1 MIWKPGFSESRTS
14 FRGVSSRREKSPA
27 NKAKPDFSL
36 VGKTFN
42 DLPPSDVGAE
52 SESNRQPRECA
63 SSFSIPSRVEQTVMR
78 VRRVT
83 VLCVSLLLVGTVAGC
98 PGRASVS
105 SKSGSSGQAASAE
118 DLLKSAIYQLRPEN
132 FSIAAAPDKPVSLL
146 NSWRGLAADAKPSGA
161 SDNAEAP
168 PLPAGW
174 ASADEEKRLR
184 SDKYDERDA
193 VHIRDGLLIQAMA
206 KSLAARRND
215 ELGRVQ
221 EVFQFVV
228 RNIALR
234 GDDDLELPLTT
245 YLLLLTGR
253 GSPEDR
259 AWICASI
266 LKQLR
271 IDCVIVRPAAESKPD
286 DEAWLFG
293 VILNDRV
300 HLFDPRWGIA
310 IPSSVDAAATDLRP
324 ATLDEIV
331 SHPEWLQ
338 SLSPR
343 ADQPYVIEADSL
355 KEPQVLPIVEAN
367 YWSRRLSRLEQVLPT
382 EDACVLFDPPVDDL
396 GRPGMV
402 RRLQAAC
409 PTVKVDGL
417 KPWPYPERQYE
428 ASRKVSQ
435 ALVQQIAQ
443 TLVGFNAP
451 ISVNIDPQT
460 NQPLKPVPERKMLK
474 IRTDQLLGKFEDA
487 TQRYLSIRHL
497 EVEANPYWSPEIVQ
511 LHRLAAEDAIYWSG
525 VSKFEAEEYDA
536 AVEQLTGYLKRFN
549 RKGRWTFAARSLLA
563 ECHARKARFAE
574 AIAVIERTVAEDPY
588 RAANAIR
595 VKRWKA
601 HARQSADAPAK

>member
-1 MIWKPGFSESRTS
+1 
-14 FRGVSSRREKSPA
+14 
-27 NKAKPDFSL
+27 
-36 VGKTFN
+36 
-42 DLPPSDVGAE
+42 
-52 SESNRQPRECA
+52 
-63 SSFSIPSRVEQTVMR
+63 MR
-78 VRRVT
+78 VRRAT
-83 VLCVSLLLVGTVAGC
+83 ALIVSLFLVGTIAGC

-105 SKSGSSGQAASAE
+105 SKNDSSAQGASAE
-118 DLLKSAIYQLRPEN
+118 DLLKSAVHQLRPEN

-146 NSWRGLAADAKPSGA
+146 NSWRGLVADAKSAGA
-161 SDNAEAP
+161 SDKLEAP

-174 ASADEEKRLR
+174 ATTDEEKRLR

-193 VHIRDGLLIQAMA
+193 VHIRDCLLTHAIA
-206 KSLAARRND
+206 KYLAARRND

-253 GSPEDR
+253 GSAEDR

-271 IDCVIVRPAAESKPD
+271 IDSVIIRPAAELKAD

-300 HLFDPRWGIA
+300 HLFDPRLGIA
-310 IPSSVDAAATDLRP
+310 IPSSVDAAATDLPP
-324 ATLDEIV
+324 ATLDEITL
-331 SHPEWLQ
+331 HPEWLQ
-338 SLSPR
+338 SLSAR
-343 ADQPYVIEADSL
+343 ADQPYIIEADSL
-355 KEPQVLPIVEAN
+355 KEPQVMPIVEAN
-367 YWSRRLSRLEQVLPT
+367 YWSHRLNRLEQVLPT
-382 EDACVLFDPPVDDL
+382 EDACVLFDPPLDDL

-402 RRLQAAC
+402 KRLQAAC
-409 PTVKVDGL
+409 PTVKADGL
-417 KPWPYPERQYE
+417 KPWPYPERQHE
-428 ASRKVSQ
+428 ASRKASQ
-435 ALVQQIAQ
+435 TLVQQITQ
-443 TLVGFNAP
+443 MLIGFNAP
-451 ISVNIDPQT
+451 VAVNVDPRTKQASAA
-460 NQPLKPVPERKMLK
+460 VPERKMLK

-497 EVEANPYWSPEIVQ
+497 EVEANPYPEIVQ

-525 VSKFEAEEYDA
+525 ISKFEAEEYDA
-536 AVEQLTGYLKRFN
+536 AVEQLVGYLKRFD

-563 ECHARKARFAE
+563 ESHARQSRFVS
-574 AIAVIERTVAEDPY
+574 AIAAIERTVAEDPN
-588 RAANAIR
+588 RDANVIR

-601 HARQSADAPAK
+601 HAKQPADAPAK

>member
-1 MIWKPGFSESRTS
+1 MTQ
-14 FRGVSSRREKSPA
+14 A
-27 NKAKPDFSL
+27 TAKY
-36 VGKTFN
+36 V
-42 DLPPSDVGAE
+42 
-52 SESNRQPRECA
+52 
-63 SSFSIPSRVEQTVMR
+63 
-78 VRRVT
+78 
-83 VLCVSLLLVGTVAGC
+83 
-98 PGRASVS
+98 
-105 SKSGSSGQAASAE
+105 
-118 DLLKSAIYQLRPEN
+118 
-132 FSIAAAPDKPVSLL
+132 
-146 NSWRGLAADAKPSGA
+146 
-161 SDNAEAP
+161 
-168 PLPAGW
+168 
-174 ASADEEKRLR
+174 
-184 SDKYDERDA
+184 
-193 VHIRDGLLIQAMA
+193 
-206 KSLAARRND
+206 AARRND

-271 IDCVIVRPAAESKPD
+271 IDCVIVRPAAESKPA
-286 DEAWLFG
+286 DEAWLLG

-300 HLFDPRWGIA
+300 YLFDPRLGIA
-310 IPSSVDAAATDLRP
+310 IPSSVDAAATDLPP
-324 ATLDEIV
+324 ATLGEIA

-338 SLSPR
+338 SLAAR

-402 RRLQAAC
+402 KRLQAAC
-409 PTVKVDGL
+409 PTVKADGL
-417 KPWPYPERQYE
+417 KPWPYPERQHA
-428 ASRKVSQ
+428 ASRKASQ
-435 ALVQQIAQ
+435 TLVQQITQ
-443 TLVGFNAP
+443 MLIGFNAP
-451 ISVNIDPQT
+451 ITVNVDPQT
-460 NQPLKPVPERKMLK
+460 KQPLNPVPERKMLK

-487 TQRYLSIRHL
+487 TQRYLLIRRL
-497 EVEANPYWSPEIVQ
+497 ELPEVEANHIPEIAQ

-536 AVEQLTGYLKRFN
+536 AVEQLAGYLKRFD
-549 RKGRWTFAARSLLA
+549 RKGRWAFAARSLVA
-563 ECHARKARFAE
+563 ESHARQSRFAE
-574 AIAVIERTVAEDPY
+574 AITAIERTVAEDPY
-588 RAANAIR
+588 RDANAIR

-601 HARQSADAPAK
+601 QAKRLADAPAK

>member
-1 MIWKPGFSESRTS
+1 M
-14 FRGVSSRREKSPA
+14 
-27 NKAKPDFSL
+27 SL
-36 VGKTFN
+36 F
-42 DLPPSDVGAE
+42 
-52 SESNRQPRECA
+52 
-63 SSFSIPSRVEQTVMR
+63 
-78 VRRVT
+78 
-83 VLCVSLLLVGTVAGC
+83 LVGTITGC
-98 PGRASVS
+98 PNRAPVS
-105 SKSGSSGQAASAE
+105 TKNDSSAQTASAE
-118 DLLKSAIYQLRPEN
+118 DLLRSAIHQLRPEN

-146 NSWRGLAADAKPSGA
+146 NSWSGLAADAKQVGA
-161 SDNAEAP
+161 SDTLEAP

-174 ASADEEKRLR
+174 ATANEEKRLR
-184 SDKYDERDA
+184 LDKYDERDA
-193 VHIRDGLLIQAMA
+193 IHIRDCLLIQAIA
-206 KSLAARRND
+206 KYLAAQRND
-215 ELGRVQ
+215 ELERVQ
-221 EVFQFVV
+221 DVFQFVV

-271 IDCVIVRPAAESKPD
+271 IDCVIVRPAAELKAD
-286 DEAWLFG
+286 DDAWLFG

-300 HLFDPRWGIA
+300 HLFDPRLGIA

-324 ATLDEIV
+324 ATLDEIG

-338 SLSPR
+338 SLSAR
-343 ADQPYVIEADSL
+343 ADQAYVIEAESL
-355 KEPQVLPIVEAN
+355 KVPQVMPIVEAN

-402 RRLQAAC
+402 KRLQAAC
-409 PTVKVDGL
+409 PTVKTDGL
-417 KPWPYPERQYE
+417 KPWPYPERQSE
-428 ASRKVSQ
+428 ASRKASQ

-451 ISVNIDPQT
+451 ITVNVDPQT
-460 NQPLKPVPERKMLK
+460 KQPLAAVPERKMLK

-497 EVEANPYWSPEIVQ
+497 EIEPNPYPEIFQ

-525 VSKFEAEEYDA
+525 VCKFEAGEYDA
-536 AVEQLTGYLKRFN
+536 AVEQLAGYLKKFD
-549 RKGRWTFAARSLLA
+549 RKGRWTFAARTLLA
-563 ECHARKARFAE
+563 ESHARQSHFPE
-574 AIAVIERTVAEDPY
+574 AIAVIERAVAEDPY
-588 RAANAIR
+588 RDANAIR
-595 VKRWKA
+595 GKRWKA
-601 HARQSADAPAK
+601 HTKHPTHSPAK